1 MWHALAWAWILGDR
15 VGARHKCSLIF
26 ESLSVGHFGNFRPRQ
41 LLSRNLET
49 MSANDKG
56 LKFWNWDGFQCG
68 PNSWIFLSFGPHMN
82 FKTQL
87 WGNFFFWIFRDGC
100 GPLGSLHPPII
111 FQFWMRKSD
120 KSWTCV
126 GVLPNFEIIL
136 LRYYYDVT
144 IYWFSSTRF
153 DSVQL
158 IIIAKPIIWKT
169 CLSLLFTKKT
179 HTHTQFKEPVQTIW
193 ITVLKFGS
201 VRLIFFRKPLMDIS
215 RPLSVARHLGRHIRR
230 WRSRRGGRGK
240 AVRQVTPIFSR
251 GGMISSSISLKREIL
266 IS

>member
-1 MWHALAWAWILGDR
+1 MFLEQGWCDTLSPELGFLGIVSGHAINVVSYSSRFPSDTLEIFDRDSYYRGTWRPCPLTTKDWSFEIGMGSNVVPIHEFFCPLGPTWISKLN
-15 VGARHKCSLIF
+15 F
-26 ESLSVGHFGNFRPRQ
+26 EG
-41 LLSRNLET
+41 
-49 MSANDKG
+49 
-56 LKFWNWDGFQCG
+56 
-68 PNSWIFLSFGPHMN
+68 I
-82 FKTQL
+82 
-87 WGNFFFWIFRDGC
+87 FFFWIFRDGC

-201 VRLIFFRKPLMDIS
+201 VRLIFFRKPLMIS
-215 RPLSVARHLGRHIRR
+215 AAH
-230 WRSRRGGRGK
+230 
-240 AVRQVTPIFSR
+240 
-251 GGMISSSISLKREIL
+251 
-266 IS
+266 